1 MNFDPAPF
9 LFLRPAWLFLLPLVP
24 LCAWLVLRQRGQAGI
39 WERYVDPELQPAVLE
54 PAASSRGWGAA
65 LWGSVMMTLV
75 LLALAGPSVRQSEQ
89 PLWDRNDPLV
99 VVMDLS
105 TDMLRDDVAP
115 SRLEL
120 GSAKLR
126 GLLKDWA
133 GDVGMVVY
141 ADQPFTISPMT
152 EDPANVEVYLDQLSP
167 DIMPRNGRNLA
178 MALDYASQLAQRDG
192 QVGGTLLVLTGDA
205 DTAAADAAAKA
216 SARGFTVS
224 VMGLGTAATLN
235 ESALQAVAS
244 AGGGRYARVDPA
256 GQSDWDHLRPEKS
269 AGSRL
274 AQGLQTVRN
283 GYVRQDNGFWLLPFI
298 LLLAPLA
305 FRRRQLALN
314 VPLLG
319 ALLAGA
325 MYLNPTAAQ
334 AQVAPAPAPRATW
347 WSTMEQ
353 SQARLAQAGDDAYA
367 AGRYAEAASAYA
379 GVPGAQARY
388 NQANALA
395 KSGQLKPAIE
405 QYRQA
410 LAADPANRDAKI
422 NKAIVEAALKAQLNA
437 FDKPKAPQTKQGQS
451 QKDADRLRKQQE
463 ALRKQREAEAKA
475 RAERA
480 KEKAKQMQKR
490 DDHINPLTGKPYT
503 AKEQQSREDL
513 RKRLAQVK
521 DDPGGLLRAKFYL
534 EYLRRLQ
541 AQGDL

>member
-1 MNFDPAPF
+1 
-9 LFLRPAWLFLLPLVP
+9 
-24 LCAWLVLRQRGQAGI
+24 
-39 WERYVDPELQPAVLE
+39 
-54 PAASSRGWGAA
+54 
-65 LWGSVMMTLV
+65 
-75 LLALAGPSVRQSEQ
+75 
-89 PLWDRNDPLV
+89 
-99 VVMDLS
+99 
-105 TDMLRDDVAP
+105 
-115 SRLEL
+115 
-120 GSAKLR
+120 
-126 GLLKDWA
+126 
-133 GDVGMVVY
+133 
-141 ADQPFTISPMT
+141 
-152 EDPANVEVYLDQLSP
+152 
-167 DIMPRNGRNLA
+167 
-178 MALDYASQLAQRDG
+178 
-192 QVGGTLLVLTGDA
+192 
-205 DTAAADAAAKA
+205 
-216 SARGFTVS
+216 
-224 VMGLGTAATLN
+224 
-235 ESALQAVAS
+235 
-244 AGGGRYARVDPA
+244 
-256 GQSDWDHLRPEKS
+256 
-269 AGSRL
+269 
-274 AQGLQTVRN
+274 
-283 GYVRQDNGFWLLPFI
+283 
-298 LLLAPLA
+298 
-305 FRRRQLALN
+305 
-314 VPLLG
+314 
-319 ALLAGA
+319 
-325 MYLNPTAAQ
+325 
-334 AQVAPAPAPRATW
+334 
-347 WSTMEQ
+347 MEQ

-379 GVPGAQARY
+379 GVSGAQARY